1 MRVIKGVVNPYR
13 YPPPRRRQQS
23 RIIMFVALNA
33 FRLGEVGRGERERE
47 REREREEGELV
58 LYCALSLLRVCFP
71 VFSAR
76 RRERK
81 VVKG

>member
-47 REREREEGELV
+47 RERGR
-58 LYCALSLLRVCFP
+58 
-71 VFSAR
+71 
-76 RRERK
+76 
-81 VVKG
+81 